1 MRKKLRLKS
10 PIVVEGKYDKIKLS
24 SIIDSR
30 IIVLDG
36 FGVFKDKEKHD
47 MLRRIADVSGLI
59 VLTDSDGGGLVIR
72 NHLRSI
78 ISPEKLTHLYIPEVA
93 GKERRKESP
102 SKEGLLGVEGI
113 DTDVL
118 YDLLLPFETE
128 SVQSDIRRVKRS
140 DLYEDGFM
148 GGAGSSEKRKA
159 LCRECRLPQNISSNA
174 LVEALELLYS
184 YDEYKKILL
193 KINEGK

>member
-1 MRKKLRLKS
+1 MRKKLRLKC

-24 SIIDSR
+24 SIIESQ

-36 FGVFKDKEKHD
+36 FGVFKNKEKNN
-47 MLRRIADVSGLI
+47 MLRRIAETSGLI

-78 ISPEKLTHLYIPEVA
+78 IPPDKLINLYIPEIA
-93 GKERRKESP
+93 GKEKRKEAP

-113 DTDVL
+113 DVE
-118 YDLLLPFETE
+118 LLAELLAPF
-128 SVQSDIRRVKRS
+128 DAGAGKDNIRRVTRA
-140 DLYEDGFM
+140 DMYEDGLM
-148 GGAGSSEKRKA
+148 GGVGSSDKRKA
-159 LCRECRLPQNISSNA
+159 LCRECNLPQNISSSA

-184 YDEYKKILL
+184 YDEYKKIVL
-193 KINEGK
+193 KINEG